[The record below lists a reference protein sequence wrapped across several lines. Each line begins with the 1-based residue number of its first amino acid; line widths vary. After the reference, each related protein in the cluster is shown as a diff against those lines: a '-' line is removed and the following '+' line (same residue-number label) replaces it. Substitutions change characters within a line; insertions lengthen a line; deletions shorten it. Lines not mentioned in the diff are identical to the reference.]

1 MLLTAFAALAALLA
15 AVGIYGVMSYTV
27 NQRTH
32 EIGIRIAL
40 GAQAG
45 DIFRLIIGQGMRVVM
60 IGLLLGLL
68 CAIALTR
75 WIESLLFE
83 VRATDSLTYLVIVLL
98 LAGTSLIACYLPA
111 RRATKTDPMA
121 ALRCE

>member
-1 MLLTAFAALAALLA
+1 M
-15 AVGIYGVMSYTV
+15 M
-27 NQRTH
+27 
-32 EIGIRIAL
+32 
-40 GAQAG
+40 
-45 DIFRLIIGQGMRVVM
+45 
-60 IGLLLGLL
+60 GLLLGLL

-83 VRATDSLTYLVIVLL
+83 VRATDTLTYVVIALL

-111 RRATKTDPMA
+111 RRATKTDPCV